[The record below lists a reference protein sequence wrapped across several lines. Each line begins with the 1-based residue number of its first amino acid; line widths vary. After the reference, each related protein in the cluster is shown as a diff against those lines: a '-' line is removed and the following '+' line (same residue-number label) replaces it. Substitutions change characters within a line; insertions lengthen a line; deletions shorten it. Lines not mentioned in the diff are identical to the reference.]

1 MDTRRV
7 RSVTVFFVFV
17 FVFALAAVRSEGNRK
32 ILGTLFG
39 NGVPWISPELDSD
52 TAEQAWIHCRKEMED
67 STEAAQGFDFYLPAQ
82 VKQTLSDCLRRK
94 IFPFRASG
102 KVADSRAWFEKC
114 LEFLFGWSNVP
125 RRYLVSKSHIA
136 GSPAPAPGPLAASPA
151 YAPSPSYLSP
161 ASSPSPIPEPPAEG
175 PPPPP
180 KVNRPPPHKINLPPP
195 RSRPPPL
202 NNGDNQKKYM
212 IVGIA
217 AAAVVLLVLVAVLL
231 CCCLRRKR
239 NKAGPEEGQRDEKPL
254 LNIGLNNAPG
264 QKNSSVVNNLSVDSN
279 ASSLVLAQS
288 SGATG
293 SVSGTANALLPPPP
307 GKTAPP
313 PLPGPPPPPP
323 PKPPAPRPP
332 PPPRA
337 VRPPPVPLAKS
348 PLGPHHRGHSSSGG
362 GDDLTSESDSHKTKL
377 KPFFWDKVSANP
389 DHSMV
394 WHELKAGSFQV
405 NEEMMETLFG
415 YASAE
420 KNKNERRQKDPS
432 SFENVRQFIQI
443 IDPKK
448 SQNLAILLKALN
460 VTTEEVCDALKEGDS
475 LSPELVQTL
484 LKMAPTTEEEL
495 KLRLYSGDL
504 SHLGPAERFL
514 KVMVDIPY
522 AFKRME
528 SLLFISSLQEDLSAI
543 KESFETLEIAC
554 KELKNS
560 RLFLKLLEAVLKT
573 GNRMNDGTFRGG
585 AQAFKLD
592 TLLKLS
598 DVKGTDGKTTLLHF
612 VVKEIIRSEGVR
624 AARAARQ
631 SQSISSVKTEDF
643 LEDSNQESTEY
654 YCNLGLQVVSRLSND
669 LENVR
674 KAAVV
679 DGDNLMTTVS
689 KLGHSLLKAR
699 DFLNNEMKGLEDDS
713 KFKDTLANFVKNTE
727 VEITWLLEE
736 EKRIMGTVK
745 STEDYFHGNAGK
757 DEGLRLFV
765 IVRDFLIMLDKEC
778 VEVRKSAV
786 LPNRTPKKET
796 PSVPPSLEINQSN
809 LADVR
814 QRLFPAIRD
823 RRVDDSSSDDES
835 LSP

>member
-52 TAEQAWIHCRKEMED
+52 TAEQAWIDCRKEMED
-67 STEAAQGFDFYLPAQ
+67 NTEAAQGFDFYLPAQ

-94 IFPFRASG
+94 FFPFRASG

-125 RRYLVSKSHIA
+125 RRYLASKSHIA
-136 GSPAPAPGPLAASPA
+136 GSPAPAPGPLATSPA

-180 KVNRPPPHKINLPPP
+180 KVNRPPLHKINLPPP
-195 RSRPPPL
+195 RPRPPPP

-217 AAAVVLLVLVAVLL
+217 AAAVVLVVLVAVLL

-254 LNIGLNNAPG
+254 LNIGLSNAPG

-279 ASSLVLAQS
+279 ASSLVQAQS

-362 GDDLTSESDSHKTKL
+362 GDDLTSESDSHKTRL

-432 SFENVRQFIQI
+432 SFENARQFIQI

-460 VTTEEVCDALKEGDS
+460 VTTEEVCDALKEGNE
-475 LSPELVQTL
+475 LPAELVQTL

-495 KLRLYSGDL
+495 KLRLYSDDL

-554 KELKNS
+554 TELKNS

-631 SQSISSVKTEDF
+631 SQSQSISSVKTEDF

-679 DGDNLMTTVS
+679 DGDNLH
-689 KLGHSLLKAR
+689 L
-699 DFLNNEMKGLEDDS
+699 
-713 KFKDTLANFVKNTE
+713 
-727 VEITWLLEE
+727 
-736 EKRIMGTVK
+736 
-745 STEDYFHGNAGK
+745 
-757 DEGLRLFV
+757 
-765 IVRDFLIMLDKEC
+765 
-778 VEVRKSAV
+778 
-786 LPNRTPKKET
+786 
-796 PSVPPSLEINQSN
+796 Q
-809 LADVR
+809 
-814 QRLFPAIRD
+814 
-823 RRVDDSSSDDES
+823 
-835 LSP
+835 